1 RGGQMAT
8 SVKSIAHF
16 RDSNRLVVRSLDTA
30 SLQRSVIE
38 MSSLGFWESGAEPG
52 GLRDRPT
59 GSAEVRPVAFARRC
73 RSWTPSDFRRV
84 LGNAHLGDSSFL
96 RNQKKRSGWPQARG
110 PTLEVNC
117 QLPVSDTSRGGIATG
132 PVLTFCS

>member
-1 RGGQMAT
+1 MAT

-52 GLRDRPT
+52 GLWTGQRDPLKCDRSPSLADVDHGRHPT
-59 GSAEVRPVAFARRC
+59 FAAF
-73 RSWTPSDFRRV
+73 SV
-84 LGNAHLGDSSFL
+84 MH
-96 RNQKKRSGWPQARG
+96 
-110 PTLEVNC
+110 
-117 QLPVSDTSRGGIATG
+117 I
-132 PVLTFCS
+132 